1 MCNTGAHMSL
11 FIVVIL
17 MLNSCQETIPVS
29 TIDSRF
35 LLLRTPTCKFASTY
49 FWKLLYK
56 LSKKRDIVNDTHT
69 WEQME
74 WNIFRSWLIKII
86 IIYSLMRKSSSNF
99 KFVNILLNYTPY
111 PLICMQIYFLPYI
124 LHYKPRLL
132 HHNTRLAKS
141 LIANLGTTKAHGEGA
156 SLFAPDPVL
165 RVLSHVQSPLVVDV
179 ITRLTGRP
187 RSIKWSLTVLY
198 TYVTNIYREWSMEQY
213 VHRLSTLLKKIS
225 PRRSINF

>member
-1 MCNTGAHMSL
+1 
-11 FIVVIL
+11 
-17 MLNSCQETIPVS
+17 
-29 TIDSRF
+29 
-35 LLLRTPTCKFASTY
+35 
-49 FWKLLYK
+49 
-56 LSKKRDIVNDTHT
+56 
-69 WEQME
+69 
-74 WNIFRSWLIKII
+74 
-86 IIYSLMRKSSSNF
+86 MRKSSSNF

-132 HHNTRLAKS
+132 FYHNTRLAKS

-198 TYVTNIYREWSMEQY
+198 TYVTNIYRE
-213 VHRLSTLLKKIS
+213 
-225 PRRSINF
+225 

>member
-1 MCNTGAHMSL
+1 MRYLISFHAKTIHNRWKEIFFENDIHCFSAYGDFYYTSPKRYVSMFKISRVKNAWEMCNTGAHMSL

-74 WNIFRSWLIKII
+74 WNIFRNWLIK
-86 IIYSLMRKSSSNF
+86 
-99 KFVNILLNYTPY
+99 NY
-111 PLICMQIYFLPYI
+111 YI
-124 LHYKPRLL
+124 L
-132 HHNTRLAKS
+132 
-141 LIANLGTTKAHGEGA
+141 
-156 SLFAPDPVL
+156 
-165 RVLSHVQSPLVVDV
+165 VD
-179 ITRLTGRP
+179 
-187 RSIKWSLTVLY
+187 
-198 TYVTNIYREWSMEQY
+198 E
-213 VHRLSTLLKKIS
+213 KIFVKLQ
-225 PRRSINF
+225 IC

>member
-74 WNIFRSWLIKII
+74 WNIFRNWLIKII

-124 LHYKPRLL
+124 LHYKP
-132 HHNTRLAKS
+132 HSFYTTTRGLQ
-141 LIANLGTTKAHGEGA
+141 NL
-156 SLFAPDPVL
+156 
-165 RVLSHVQSPLVVDV
+165 
-179 ITRLTGRP
+179 
-187 RSIKWSLTVLY
+187 
-198 TYVTNIYREWSMEQY
+198 
-213 VHRLSTLLKKIS
+213 
-225 PRRSINF
+225 